1 MKIELWKLED
11 YLRKMGD
18 SVILKL
24 IDDDD
29 NDEFYKGTSSV
40 ALDNLPAEM
49 LEYKV
54 ANDRVV
60 YDIEED
66 QYIIEVKVI
75 CK

>member
-40 ALDNLPAEM
+40 ALDSLPTEM
-49 LEYKV
+49 LECKV

-66 QYIIEVKVI
+66 QYIIEVNVI
-75 CK
+75 C